1 MVATVTS
8 YSADDLAQL
17 LGFGPSSTIDLIGA
31 VRRGLPYNVFERVRD
46 TLGVSAQTLAALI
59 GVPVR
64 TLNKRKHE
72 GRFSMGESDNLLRVV
87 RVVSKTFDFF
97 DKPEAARAW
106 LQAPEMAF
114 EGDTPLSL
122 LDTETGAQEI
132 FRLLGQLEHGVFP

>member
-8 YSADDLAQL
+8 YNTADLTQL
-17 LGFGPSSTIDLIGA
+17 LGLELAGTPELIGA
-31 VRRGLPYNVFERVRD
+31 VRRGLPYSVFERVQD
-46 TLGVSAQTLAALI
+46 TLGVSAQTLTALI

-72 GRFSMGESDNLLRVV
+72 GRFSSEESDNLLRVV

-97 DKPEAARAW
+97 SEPEAARVW
-106 LQAPEMAF
+106 LKAPERAF
-114 EGDTPLSL
+114 DGDTPLSL
-122 LDTETGAQEI
+122 LDTETGAQEV

>member
-8 YSADDLAQL
+8 YSADDLTQL
-17 LGFGPSSTIDLIGA
+17 LGLEISSTPELIGA
-31 VRRGLPYNVFERVRD
+31 VRRGLPYSVFERVQG
-46 TLGVSAQTLAALI
+46 TLGVSAQTLAGLI

-72 GRFSMGESDNLLRVV
+72 GRFSSEESDNLLRVV

-97 DKPEAARAW
+97 DEPEAARAW
-106 LQAPEMAF
+106 LEAPERAF
-114 EGDTPLSL
+114 DGDTPLSL
-122 LDTETGAQEI
+122 LDTEMGAQEI

>member
-8 YSADDLAQL
+8 YSTDDLTQL
-17 LGFGPSSTIDLIGA
+17 LGTELSSTPELIDA
-31 VRRGLPYNVFERVRD
+31 VRRGLPYSVFERVRD
-46 TLGVSAQTLAALI
+46 TLGVSAQMLTGLI

-72 GRFSMGESDNLLRVV
+72 GRFSSEESDNLLRVV

-97 DKPEAARAW
+97 DEPQAARAW
-106 LQAPEMAF
+106 LAAPERAF
-114 EGDTPLSL
+114 DDDTPLSL

-132 FRLLGQLEHGVFP
+132 FRLLGQLEHGVLP

>member
-1 MVATVTS
+1 MVTTVTS
-8 YSADDLAQL
+8 YSADDLTQL
-17 LGFGPSSTIDLIGA
+17 LGLEISSTPELIGA
-31 VRRGLPYNVFERVRD
+31 VRRGLPYSVFERVQG
-46 TLGVSAQTLAALI
+46 TLGVSAQTLAGLI

-72 GRFSMGESDNLLRVV
+72 GRFSSEESDNLLRVV

-97 DKPEAARAW
+97 DEPEAARAW
-106 LQAPEMAF
+106 LETPERAF
-114 EGDTPLSL
+114 DGDTPLSL

>member
-8 YSADDLAQL
+8 YNTDDLSQL
-17 LGFGPSSTIDLIGA
+17 LGLELAGTTGLIGA
-31 VRRGLPYNVFERVRD
+31 VRQGLPYRVFERVQSA
-46 TLGVSAQTLAALI
+46 LGVSAQALAALI

-72 GRFSMGESDNLLRVV
+72 GRFSSEESDNLLRVV

-97 DKPEAARAW
+97 REPEAARAW
-106 LQAPEMAF
+106 LGAPERAF
-114 EGDTPLSL
+114 DGDTPLSL
-122 LDTETGAQEI
+122 LDTETGAQEV